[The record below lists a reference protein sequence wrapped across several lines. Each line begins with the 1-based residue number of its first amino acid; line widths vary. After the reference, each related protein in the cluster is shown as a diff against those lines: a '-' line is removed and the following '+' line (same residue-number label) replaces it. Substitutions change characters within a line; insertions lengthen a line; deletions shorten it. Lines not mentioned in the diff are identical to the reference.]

1 MVHVDLPWNPM
12 RMHQRVGRLNRYGQ
26 KNTVEV
32 LTLRNPDTVESRI
45 WDMLNE
51 KLNDITLALSE
62 VMDEPEDLLQ
72 LVLGMSDGN
81 VFNQLFSKG
90 LVQSTGTLKNWFDKE
105 SKQFGGEDA
114 IQAVK
119 DLVGNSQHFDYQSLD
134 SIPKRDLN
142 DLQAFFESMLIY
154 NQKRILR
161 AEKAISFNTPDCW
174 KVDMGVRNKYDG
186 LIFDRDHKQSQAA
199 EKVIGVGHKA
209 FDLAV
214 KQALSL
220 TSSLCVLPNFE
231 QRLVVFSIYDR
242 VTGIES
248 NVSKTIVGV
257 ISYLNKKN
265 EILFD
270 WQVLDIL
277 NQLKLGK
284 PVLDVS
290 HIQPKDLSDYK
301 TQCLEFLK
309 RNISNLKLPYTI
321 PEIDVLAIL
330 WPSV

>member
-1 MVHVDLPWNPM
+1 
-12 RMHQRVGRLNRYGQ
+12 
-26 KNTVEV
+26 
-32 LTLRNPDTVESRI
+32 
-45 WDMLNE
+45 
-51 KLNDITLALSE
+51 
-62 VMDEPEDLLQ
+62 
-72 LVLGMSDGN
+72 
-81 VFNQLFSKG
+81 
-90 LVQSTGTLKNWFDKE
+90 
-105 SKQFGGEDA
+105 
-114 IQAVK
+114 
-119 DLVGNSQHFDYQSLD
+119 
-134 SIPKRDLN
+134 
-142 DLQAFFESMLIY
+142 
-154 NQKRILR
+154 
-161 AEKAISFNTPDCW
+161 
-174 KVDMGVRNKYDG
+174 MGVRNKYDG
-186 LIFDRDHKQSQAA
+186 LIFDRDHKQSQAS

-277 NQLKLGK
+277 NQQKLGK

-290 HIQPKDLSDYK
+290 YIQPKDLSDCK